1 MIHDDASPVSPRGA
15 RRRALLA
22 ASVGTAVT
30 TLLSPP
36 VRATPQAMEAA
47 IRAFTGGRAPLRG
60 GVVLDIPELHES
72 GNAVPVT
79 VSVDS
84 PMTEQ
89 QHVRA
94 IALFNERNPQ
104 PDVAVFHLSPRSG
117 RARVVTRIRL
127 GDTQQVVAV
136 AQMSDGSFR
145 SASAEVIVTLPACVE
160 TS

>member
-1 MIHDDASPVSPRGA
+1 MTQNDASRVATRGPQ
-15 RRRALLA
+15 RRALLA
-22 ASVGTAVT
+22 ASVGAAVT
-30 TLLSPP
+30 VLTPAVKAS
-36 VRATPQAMEAA
+36 PQAMEAA
-47 IRAFTGGRAPLRG
+47 IRAFTGGREPTRG
-60 GVVLDIPELHES
+60 GVRLEIPELHES

-104 PDVAVFHLSPRSG
+104 PDVAVFHLSPHSG

-145 SASAEVIVTLPACVE
+145 SSSAEVIVTLPACVE

>member
-1 MIHDDASPVSPRGA
+1 MTHNDASRVPARGPQ
-15 RRRALLA
+15 RRTLLA

-30 TLLSPP
+30 VLTPAA
-36 VRATPQAMEAA
+36 RATPQAMDAA
-47 IRAFTGGRAPLRG
+47 IRAFTGGREPVRG
-60 GVVLDIPELHES
+60 GVRLEIPELHES

-127 GDTQQVVAV
+127 GDTQRVVAV

-145 SASAEVIVTLPACVE
+145 SSSAEVIVTLPACVE